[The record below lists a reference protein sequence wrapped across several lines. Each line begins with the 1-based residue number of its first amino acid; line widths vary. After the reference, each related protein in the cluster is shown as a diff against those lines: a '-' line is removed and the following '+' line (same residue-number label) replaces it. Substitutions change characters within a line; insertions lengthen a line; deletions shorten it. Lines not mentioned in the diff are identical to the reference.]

1 MAEVSFPVATTMA
14 EAIAAKRAA
23 AAFYVTR
30 IEALQA
36 VLNGPE
42 AAAFEAA
49 LAAAAA
55 DGVPEGTSAATNI
68 PALSGWFASV
78 RSGLQADWEMQNA
91 IATAPVTPPEPVVVV
106 EP

>member
-1 MAEVSFPVATTMA
+1 MTEATYPVPANMA
-14 EAIAAKRAA
+14 EASAAQRAA

-49 LAAAAA
+49 LADAAA

-68 PALSGWFASV
+68 PALPGWFSSV
-78 RSGLQADWEMQNA
+78 RSGLQADWDMQNA
-91 IATAPVTPPEPVVVV
+91 IATAPVAPPAPVVVV